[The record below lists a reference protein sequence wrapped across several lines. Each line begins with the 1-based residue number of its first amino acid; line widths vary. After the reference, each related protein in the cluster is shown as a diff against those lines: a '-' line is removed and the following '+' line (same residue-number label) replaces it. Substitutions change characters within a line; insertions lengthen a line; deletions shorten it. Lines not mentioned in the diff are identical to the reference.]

1 MDLFGLATSTPVGE
15 DPVTVAL
22 SSSSSETESSDEE
35 PEYLKAL
42 LQHKNNEEE
51 EGKDLQEMQEPQ
63 RVSEGSRLVE
73 YAVDEQDEHDGAADE
88 NLQDG
93 TLELQTGDEIQENT
107 RAVKRRKIDTDAGE
121 EMASKAPLISPFE
134 AERLVR
140 NTISHP
146 NNYASTSGRAEVT
159 AGGFAAGAYGDS
171 YGESAPAVA
180 YIGTN
185 ITRTVACPEKHV
197 RHLIGKGGATIRE
210 LQSKSGVARIAVQE
224 HPAPKDQCRTVT
236 IVGTTETVECAVKM
250 LSNLVAVRPGT
261 AEPFGGSRREWTI
274 SRRQAG
280 RIIGNAGANIKM
292 IQAQTG
298 AKVQVYQPE
307 SALVEGES
315 RGRNQKLIASGT
327 MQAVA
332 AAAKLVQDTIDSCQ
346 Y

>member
-171 YGESAPAVA
+171 YGE
-180 YIGTN
+180 
-185 ITRTVACPEKHV
+185 
-197 RHLIGKGGATIRE
+197 RE

-298 AKVQVYQPE
+298 AKVQVVPE
-307 SALVEGES
+307 H
-315 RGRNQKLIASGT
+315 RDLIIPT
-327 MQAVA
+327 
-332 AAAKLVQDTIDSCQ
+332 
-346 Y
+346 